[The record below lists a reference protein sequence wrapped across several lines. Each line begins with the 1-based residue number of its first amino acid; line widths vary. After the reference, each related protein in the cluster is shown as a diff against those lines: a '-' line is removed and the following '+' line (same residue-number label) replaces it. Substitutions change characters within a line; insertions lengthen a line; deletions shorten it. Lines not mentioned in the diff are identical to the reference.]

1 MNENRR
7 RFLRHTALSGTAA
20 AGAITFSPAV
30 PAVDAAAARHAEP
43 DLPKGKS
50 LATILR
56 GTEWRLACNTP
67 QGVLDVVGAG
77 HALGV
82 AVPQTMDDLFAQGG
96 GRAVDDVVSRAML
109 DNRMRRHFLVQ
120 TQVRF
125 GPALLN
131 PEKILMVGLNYRKH
145 AAELGQPLPRT
156 PLLFNKYNNTLMGHG
171 GLLHLP
177 SSVASQFDHEVEL
190 VVVIGRRA
198 SHVTEQDALSYVGGY
213 CTGNDFSARDLQRVT
228 SQFMLGKTCDG
239 FAPLGPWLVTADLV
253 SNPNAL
259 DLWCDVNGERRQA
272 SNTSDMVFNCA
283 QLVSYV
289 SRHMTLQP
297 GDILYTGTPEGVI
310 AGRPEGERV
319 WLKAGDVVAC
329 GVQGLGELRV
339 TLADGLRR

>member
-1 MNENRR
+1 
-7 RFLRHTALSGTAA
+7 
-20 AGAITFSPAV
+20 
-30 PAVDAAAARHAEP
+30 
-43 DLPKGKS
+43 
-50 LATILR
+50 
-56 GTEWRLACNTP
+56 
-67 QGVLDVVGAG
+67 
-77 HALGV
+77 
-82 AVPQTMDDLFAQGG
+82 
-96 GRAVDDVVSRAML
+96 ML

-120 TQVRF
+120 AQVRF